1 MRLRRG
7 RALGCVAG
15 IGASGDEESRDFS
28 HFEDDR
34 QDERALGSLLVDV
47 AFQVHADFFFDDA
60 PVRLF
65 LGVGLLDRPHTAL
78 ARRRD
83 ELLPVVAQKSSV
95 DDFRQRFDFPRVF
108 VDGDDGPDDAVL
120 GEVLPVANDEL
131 LDLFERAGIDQNAAR
146 RKRFPAISA
155 LSGKFNWLPIFDE
168 QDFSRHYAKL
178 MRQGCVTKQMPVF
191 AMNWDEVARSNEL
204 ENKLLFFLA
213 GVAGNV
219 NDPAAIFVI
228 DQGAAAEHVV
238 EHAEDGFFV
247 AGNDARGKND
257 RVVLLDRDPAVIV
270 HRDAR
275 ERRHRLGLAAARE
288 HDQTLRIERADVLRA
303 HDHPVG
309 NAQTFEIM
317 RDFDVVHHAAADKGH
332 LSADALRDF
341 DDLLDAVDGRCKAG
355 EHDLARRRAAE
366 FFNARDNGALSW
378 REAGPLDVRAVAEE
392 RQDSLVAAAREGVH
406 IERGAI
412 HRRVVDLEVAGVED
426 HPERRADRERDTIDR
441 AVRDADEFNFI
452 WANLDAPAGENFA
465 QRNFVE
471 QGGFFEALL
480 YQSESEARAVDR
492 HVEIPQNIGQ
502 GADVVRSEERRV
514 GKECRSR
521 WSPYH

>member
-65 LGVGLLDRPHTAL
+65 LGVGLLDRPDNDV
-78 ARRRD
+78 ARPRD
-83 ELLPVVAQKSSV
+83 ELLPVVAQKSSG

-108 VDGDDGPDDAVL
+108 VDGDDRHDDAVF

-204 ENKLLFFLA
+204 MSCGRTTIPSGMRKHSRSC
-213 GVAGNV
+213 
-219 NDPAAIFVI
+219 AISTLSTMLRPTKATFRPTRCAI
-228 DQGAAAEHVV
+228 SMTCWMRWMD
-238 EHAEDGFFV
+238 
-247 AGNDARGKND
+247 DAKQ
-257 RVVLLDRDPAVIV
+257 
-270 HRDAR
+270 
-275 ERRHRLGLAAARE
+275 EST
-288 HDQTLRIERADVLRA
+288 TLRGAVRQSSSMRGTTARSVGVKPGRSTFVLSLKSARTPSLPQRAKACTSNAAPSTGVWSILKSPVWRITPSGVRTASATQSIVLCVT
-303 HDHPVG
+303 PMNSISYG
-309 NAQTFEIM
+309 PISM
-317 RDFDVVHHAAADKGH
+317 RRPGRTSRSVT
-332 LSADALRDF
+332 LSS
-341 DDLLDAVDGRCKAG
+341 
-355 EHDLARRRAAE
+355 RAASSRR
-366 FFNARDNGALSW
+366 FF
-378 REAGPLDVRAVAEE
+378 
-392 RQDSLVAAAREGVH
+392 
-406 IERGAI
+406 
-412 HRRVVDLEVAGVED
+412 
-426 HPERRADRERDTIDR
+426 
-441 AVRDADEFNFI
+441 
-452 WANLDAPAGENFA
+452 
-465 QRNFVE
+465 
-471 QGGFFEALL
+471 
-480 YQSESEARAVDR
+480 ARA
-492 HVEIPQNIGQ
+492 
-502 GADVVRSEERRV
+502 RV
-514 GKECRSR
+514 KRV
-521 WSPYH
+521 P